1 MRIFV
6 AAVAG
11 TAMGSL
17 AGLLRDLG
25 HDVAGS
31 DTAFFPPMGPLLSQ
45 WGIRCFEGFSPDLL
59 DGRAHPNESGAPGH
73 PPDLI
78 VVGNVCRR
86 DNPLVREAERLG
98 IERIHL
104 ADALQR
110 FVLPGN
116 SSCVVTGTHGKTTTS
131 SILAHLLVANGRA
144 PGYLIGGVVRSLG
157 RGFQAPKPR
166 SLLQARPAAGSVG
179 AQRRRP
185 VVLEGDEYDTAFWE
199 KTAKFLH
206 YQAEVAVLTSV
217 EYDHVDIYPTPESYV
232 ESFRRFIA
240 QLPADGLLL
249 AYGGDAQVVELSQSA
264 PCELAYYGI
273 EGDFLPGAAPHWSAS
288 IAEVGSAGTS
298 FDLFAGGVL
307 AGRFFV
313 PLPGR
318 HNVRNALA
326 ALATCAQ
333 AYGVPLR
340 ELIAPLASFEGVK
353 RRQELVGEAG
363 GVSVYDD
370 FAHHP
375 TAVALTLEG
384 MRRQSSAGRLIAVFE
399 PRSATA
405 CRRLHQEAY
414 ARAFD
419 AADLVFLAPVGREL
433 PESDRLD
440 VPRLAKEI
448 SASAAAVQAIALP
461 DVQRIIDGLA
471 QSVQPGDRVVILS
484 NGSFGGI
491 HEKLVARLKEIS
503 TAQGAS

>member
-1 MRIFV
+1 MRIFI

-31 DTAFFPPMGPLLSQ
+31 DSAFFPPMGPLLSD

-59 DGRAHPNESGAPGH
+59 DGRAHPDESGAPGA
-73 PPDLI
+73 PPELL

-86 DNPLVREAERLG
+86 DNPLVLEAERRG

-131 SILAHLLVANGRA
+131 SILAHLLVASGRA
-144 PGYLIGGVVRSLG
+144 PGYLIGGVPLSLG

-166 SLLQARPAAGSVG
+166 SLLQTAASAGSAG
-179 AQRRRP
+179 ARRGRP
-185 VVLEGDEYDTAFWE
+185 VILEGDEYDTAFWE

-206 YQAEVAVLTSV
+206 YRADVAVLTSV

-232 ESFRRFIA
+232 ESFRRFVA
-240 QLPADGLLL
+240 QLPPEGLLL
-249 AYGGDAQVVELSQSA
+249 AYGGDQQVVELSHAA
-264 PCELAYYGI
+264 PCEVTYYGI
-273 EGDFLPGAAPHWSAS
+273 EGEFQAGAAPHWSAA
-288 IAEVGSAGTS
+288 IAEIVHSGTS

-307 AGRFFV
+307 AGRFVV

-318 HNVRNALA
+318 HNLRNAVA
-326 ALATCAQ
+326 ALAMCAQ
-333 AYGVPLR
+333 GYGVPLR
-340 ELIAPLASFEGVK
+340 DLTPHLASFEGVK
-353 RRQELVGEAG
+353 RRQELVGQAG
-363 GVSVYDD
+363 GISVYDD

-384 MRRQSSAGRLIAVFE
+384 MRRQSSLGRLIAIFE

-405 CRRLHQEAY
+405 CRPLHQEAY

-419 AADLVFLAPVGREL
+419 AADLVFLAPVGRDL

-440 VPRLAKEI
+440 VARLAEEI
-448 SASAAAVQAIALP
+448 NATAAPVRALALP
-461 DVQRIIDGLA
+461 DVPAIVAKVSESA
-471 QSVQPGDRVVILS
+471 QSGDRVIILS
-484 NGSFGGI
+484 NGAFGGI
-491 HEKLVARLKEIS
+491 HAKLVARLQELS
-503 TAQGAS
+503 AAPRSS